1 MFWDKPAKAA
11 VRVGTGRRGRVAAL
25 IAFDLAMLVELAIAM
40 YRANAHTSDF
50 SGVFLRTFFGL
61 LIPTLLLWRYG
72 VRRILVSQCEQ
83 QADGGGLAGG
93 ERP

>member
-1 MFWDKPAKAA
+1 MLPTKAER
-11 VRVGTGRRGRVAAL
+11 VRSGTRRRVAAI
-25 IAFDLAMLVELAIAM
+25 IALDLVMLTELAVAM

-72 VRRILVSQCEQ
+72 VRKILVSQCEQ
-83 QADGGGLAGG
+83 QGDGGGLAGG